1 MTETLR
7 EVWEHLVSQQLTRD
21 IDAWLDCFAADA
33 VMEWPFRMKGIP
45 ARLEG
50 RAAIRAAVE
59 PVWQRA
65 KQTNRRITGHEH
77 VEFHQTSDPELAI
90 VEFDIVGDTAQGP
103 FRQTVVYVLRIRD
116 GRVLLLR
123 EFVDTAAL
131 SELFRVGSISAS

>member
-1 MTETLR
+1 MPETLR
-7 EVWEHLVSQQLTRD
+7 EVWEHLVSHQLTRD

-45 ARLEG
+45 ERLEG

-65 KQTNRRITGHEH
+65 KQLNRRITGHEH
-77 VEFHQTSDPELAI
+77 VVFHQTTDPELAI

-103 FRQTVVYVLRIRD
+103 FRQMVVYVLRIRD

-131 SELFRVGSISAS
+131 TELFRVGS

>member
-1 MTETLR
+1 MTESLR
-7 EVWEHLVSQQLTRD
+7 ETWEHLVAHQVTRD
-21 IDAWLDCFAADA
+21 IEGWIECFAADA
-33 VMEWPFRMKGIP
+33 VMEWPFRLKGIP

-65 KQTNRRITGHEH
+65 KNTNRRITGHER
-77 VEFHQTSDPELAI
+77 VLFHQTNDPEVAI

-131 SELFRVGSISAS
+131 SELFRVGS

>member
-7 EVWEHLVSQQLTRD
+7 EVWEHLVSHQVTRD
-21 IDAWLDCFAADA
+21 IGGWINCFAADA
-33 VMEWPFRMKGIP
+33 IMEWPFRLKGIP

-50 RAAIRAAVE
+50 RDAIRAAVE

-65 KQTNRRITGHEH
+65 KETNRRIMGHER
-77 VEFHQTSDPELAI
+77 VVFHQTTDPEIAI
-90 VEFDIVGDTAQGP
+90 VEFDMIGDTARGP
-103 FRQTVVYVLRIRD
+103 FRQSVVYLLRVRD

-131 SELFRVGSISAS
+131 SELFQVGS